1 MLTRR
6 HGFTLVELL
15 VAMVLLALVGGAIV
29 TVLLRQQQF
38 YNSTHT
44 VLETR
49 QQIRQAAA
57 MLPSD
62 LRGISSVGGDIY
74 AMTDSSIEF
83 RSAFGTGI
91 VCITTPATGR
101 VNLVP
106 LNLLRGSAFTTWFT
120 APVANDSVAI
130 YDDGA
135 TFSGNDDVWRMHG
148 ITTVTALAGSA
159 VNCPN
164 TTGLAQP
171 ADLFASNTIY
181 QLTLS
186 PVQTATI
193 RVGAAVRFFRKV
205 HYSLYRNAADG
216 LWYLGFYDCKFGRTP
231 NCNAIQPI
239 AGPLNAYSAGSTSG
253 LQLTYYDSL
262 NVVTAVRNQV
272 ARISLVAR
280 GQSSDLVN
288 LTGGRGKLFGDSIRI
303 EVGLRN
309 RK

>member
-1 MLTRR
+1 
-6 HGFTLVELL
+6 
-15 VAMVLLALVGGAIV
+15 
-29 TVLLRQQQF
+29 
-38 YNSTHT
+38 
-44 VLETR
+44 
-49 QQIRQAAA
+49 

-74 AMTDSSIEF
+74 AMTDSSIDF

-91 VCITTPATGR
+91 VCITTPATAR

-120 APVANDSVAI
+120 TPVANDSVAI

-135 TFSGNDDVWRMHG
+135 TWAAADDAWRMHG
-148 ITTVTALAGSA
+148 ISA
-159 VNCPN
+159 VTPLPGAAANCPN
-164 TTGLAQP
+164 ATGLVQP
-171 ADLFASNTIY
+171 ADLFGSNTIY

-186 PVQTATI
+186 TAQTATI

-216 LWYLGFYDCKFGRTP
+216 LWYLGFYDCKLGRTP
-231 NCNAIQPI
+231 NCNPIQPI
-239 AGPLNAYSAGSTSG
+239 AGPLNAYAAGSTSG
-253 LQLTYYDSL
+253 LQLTYYDAS
-262 NVVTAVRNQV
+262 NAVTAVRNQV

-288 LTGGRGKLFGDSIRI
+288 LTGAGGKLFGDSIRI

-309 RK
+309 R